1 MNELKIRGFL
11 NRNYFVKSDE
21 IIYTWWRY
29 DVKEYLLKINFKQI
43 KNKEITL
50 GRYDMLVCYKIEVSN
65 KVFSVC
71 ELPID
76 NSGILIV
83 NDGFF
88 EKGDIEEWKNRL

>member
-11 NRNYFVKSDE
+11 NRNYFFNSDE
-21 IIYTWWRY
+21 TIYTWWRY

-50 GRYDMLVCYKIEVSN
+50 CRDDTLVCYKIEVRN